1 MSAPISTEFLASDL
15 EQLPALQPPDWGN
28 LIPRFSYFINSPFCE
43 PLKIMDN
50 GQLAAIGSS
59 IMHAET
65 VWLACIVVHPEHRNK
80 GLGNLITSCLI
91 RNVDRNTYKSIYL
104 DATEFGFPVY
114 KKLGFEV
121 ESEYIHLHRENE
133 AARFPLSECIVPF
146 DEKYRQQIFETDKFV
161 SGEKRSGVLGDFL
174 TNSSLYV
181 SNSEVQGF
189 YIPDWGDGPVIA
201 KNPIAGIE
209 LLKLRMQQFDMAV
222 VPAENRTAF
231 DFLKANSYKVY
242 KTSRRMFLG
251 TKIDW
256 KSNLV
261 FNWISGQLG

>member
-1 MSAPISTEFLASDL
+1 MSTDISTAFLSADL

-28 LIPRFSYFINSPFCE
+28 LIPRFSYFIESPFCE
-43 PLKIMDN
+43 PLKITEN

-80 GLGNLITSCLI
+80 GLGNRITSALI
-91 RNVDRNTYKSIYL
+91 GNIDRNIYKSIYL

-121 ESEYIHLHRENE
+121 ETEYIHLHREKE
-133 AARFPLSECIVPF
+133 APGFPISECIVPF
-146 DEKYRQQIFETDKFV
+146 DEKYRQQIFETDEFV
-161 SGEKRSGVLGDFL
+161 SGEKRSGVLGGFL
-174 TNSSLYV
+174 TNARMYV
-181 SNSEVQGF
+181 SGSEVQGF
-189 YIPDWGDGPVIA
+189 YIHDWGDGPVIA
-201 KNPIAGIE
+201 KSPTAGTE
-209 LLKLRMQQFDMAV
+209 LLKLRMQQFDTAV
-222 VPAENRTAF
+222 VPAESRTAS
-231 DFLKANSYKVY
+231 DFLKANGYKIY
-242 KTSRRMFLG
+242 KTSRRMYLG
-251 TKIDW
+251 NKTEW